1 MMPLEQTLRSQFGFD
16 AFREGQKQ
24 TIEQLLSGHSSLAV
38 FPTGSG
44 KSLCYQFTA
53 TQLPNLT
60 LVISPLIALMHDQ
73 LSFLASKGIPAACLD
88 SSQSKEESQAVMS
101 GVQDGSIKILMISV
115 ERFKNERFRR
125 FIKHIAIS
133 MLVVD
138 EAHCISEWGHNFRPD
153 YLKLPSYQQE
163 LAIPLVLLLTATAT
177 RRVQRDMAQK
187 FAIHPE
193 HITQTGFYRHNLDI
207 ELISIPSDVNPY
219 EEKLNQL
226 KTTLD
231 DTQGASIVYVTQQK
245 TAEDVARAL
254 QADGYSA
261 IAYHA
266 GLDSDTRS
274 AIQARFMND
283 KDTTSQTRIIVATI
297 AFGMGIDKSDI
308 RLVVHFD
315 LPKSIENYSQEIGR
329 AGRDNQP
336 SRCVLLAS
344 LEGLSTL
351 ENFVYGDTPEPQ
363 DIDRLLKSITEQTTH
378 APVHYDASNAIW
390 ETQPY
395 ALSNLTNIRSL
406 PLKTLLVQL
415 ELLNVITPKYTYYAD
430 VRVKWEGDR
439 TAFANRIP
447 TEWQAA
453 YQAILKGIQYKKI
466 WGTPDFDALFN
477 DAGLS
482 RGEVLNILEFAAD
495 HHVLTLESKGL
506 TDVYQVHTEHFH
518 HQTLANQLHQYTEE
532 KQNAEIERIATMI
545 RFFQL
550 DRCLNHN
557 LARYFG
563 DQNAPEHCGHC
574 SVCRGK
580 PLTFA
585 QSHTASEAESND
597 WKNRL
602 AEYCA
607 EFIQHVQT
615 KSPMTDI
622 TPVLIT
628 RFLTGLTQP
637 IFTKVKARQLQGFGV
652 YEEKRYLAV
661 KGAVTQCLSHR

>member
-1 MMPLEQTLRSQFGFD
+1 MTPLVQGLHGVFGFTE
-16 AFREGQKQ
+16 FRQGQQQ
-24 TIEQLLSGHSSLAV
+24 TIEQLLAGHSSLAV

-73 LSFLASKGIPAACLD
+73 LAFLTSKGIPAACLD
-88 SSQSKEESQAVMS
+88 SSQNKDESQAVMS
-101 GVQDGSIKILMISV
+101 GVQSGAIKILMISV

-125 FIKHIAIS
+125 FIKRIPIS

-193 HITQTGFYRHNLDI
+193 HIVQTGFYRHNLDI
-207 ELISIPSDVNPY
+207 DLMPVQSH
-219 EEKLNQL
+219 EKLSAL
-226 KTTLD
+226 KSVLNE
-231 DTQGASIVYVTQQK
+231 TQGASIVYVTLQK
-245 TAEDVARAL
+245 TAEDIAHAL
-254 QADGYSA
+254 QAEGYSA
-261 IAYHA
+261 TAYHA
-266 GLDSDTRS
+266 GLDSETRS
-274 AIQARFMND
+274 TIQASFMSD
-283 KDTTSQTRIIVATI
+283 KSITSKTRIIVATI
-297 AFGMGIDKSDI
+297 AFGMGIDKADI

-329 AGRDNQP
+329 AGRDNQA

-363 DIDRLLKSITEQTTH
+363 NIDNLLSTITEETVTGE
-378 APVHYDASNAIW
+378 W
-390 ETQPY
+390 ETQLY
-395 ALSNLTNIRSL
+395 GLSNLTNIRSL

-415 ELLNVITPKYTYYAD
+415 ELLGAITPKYSYYAD
-430 VRVKWEGDR
+430 VRLKWEGDR
-439 TAFANRIP
+439 VAFASQIP
-447 TEWQAA
+447 AEWQAA
-453 YQAILKGIQYKKI
+453 YQALLKGIQYKKI
-466 WGTPDFDALFN
+466 WGTPDFDKLFN
-477 DAGLS
+477 EAGLS
-482 RGEVLNILEFAAD
+482 RGNVLQMLEFAAD
-495 HHVLTLESKGL
+495 QQVLTLESKGL
-506 TDVYQVHTEHFH
+506 TEVYQVHTDHFH
-518 HQTLANQLHQYTEE
+518 HQTLANQLHQYVAD
-532 KQNAEIERIATMI
+532 KQSAEIARIATMI

-550 DRCLNHN
+550 DRCLNNN

-574 SVCRGK
+574 SVCRGNVLVFQ
-580 PLTFA
+580 PSTTDNE
-585 QSHTASEAESND
+585 QEWQNH
-597 WKNRL
+597 L
-602 AEYCA
+602 AEYVQ
-607 EFIQHVQT
+607 EFVQHIKA
-615 KSPMTDI
+615 KSPTTPI
-622 TPVLIT
+622 TAVLIA

-637 IFTKVKARQLQGFGV
+637 IFTKIKARQLSGFGV
-652 YEEKRYLAV
+652 YETQRYV
-661 KGAVTQCLSHR
+661 VVSDAVTQRLAHKH

>member
-1 MMPLEQTLRSQFGFD
+1 MMPLDARSLNTTPLEQSLQSLFGFNE
-16 AFREGQKQ
+16 FREGQKQ
-24 TIEQLLSGHSSLAV
+24 TIEQLLAGHSSLAV

-73 LSFLASKGIPAACLD
+73 LAFLTSKGIPAACLD
-88 SSQSKEESQAVMS
+88 SSQSKDESQAVMS
-101 GVQDGSIKILMISV
+101 GVQSGAIKILMISV

-125 FIKHIAIS
+125 FIKRVPIS

-187 FAIHPE
+187 FAIYPE
-193 HITQTGFYRHNLDI
+193 HIVQTGFYRHNLDI
-207 ELISIPSDVNPY
+207 DLIPVQSHQ
-219 EEKLNQL
+219 KLNAL
-226 KTTLD
+226 KNILNEA
-231 DTQGASIVYVTQQK
+231 QGASIVYVTQQK
-245 TAEDVARAL
+245 TAEEVARAL

-261 IAYHA
+261 VAYHA
-266 GLDSDTRS
+266 GLNSDIRS
-274 AIQARFMND
+274 AIQANFMSG
-283 KDTTSQTRIIVATI
+283 KTRIIIATI

-308 RLVVHFD
+308 RLVIHFD

-329 AGRDNQP
+329 AGRDDQP
-336 SRCVLLAS
+336 SRCVLLAN

-363 DIDRLLKSITEQTTH
+363 DINNLLRSIAKDTLEGE
-378 APVHYDASNAIW
+378 W
-390 ETQPY
+390 ETQLY
-395 ALSNLTNIRSL
+395 GLSNLTNIRSL

-415 ELLNVITPKYTYYAD
+415 ELLDAITPKYSFYAD
-430 VRVKWEGDR
+430 VKIKWEGDR
-439 TAFANRIP
+439 IAFSNQIP
-447 TEWQAA
+447 AEWQAA

-466 WGTPDFDALFN
+466 WGSPDFDKLFN
-477 DAGLS
+477 EAGLS
-482 RGEVLNILEFAAD
+482 RGDVLQILEFAAD
-495 HHVLTLESKGL
+495 HNVLTLESKGL
-506 TDVYQVHTEHFH
+506 TEVYQVHTEHFH
-518 HQTLANQLHQYTEE
+518 HQTLASQLHQYVDE

-550 DRCLNHN
+550 NRCLNHN

-580 PLTFA
+580 TLAFTQPTD
-585 QSHTASEAESND
+585 TND
-597 WKNRL
+597 DLENWANL
-602 AEYCA
+602 AEYVQL
-607 EFIQHVQT
+607 FSQHVVS
-615 KSPMTDI
+615 KSPTTQI
-622 TPVLIT
+622 TAVLIT

-637 IFTKVKARQLQGFGV
+637 IFTKVKARQLSGFGV
-652 YEEKRYLAV
+652 YEERSYVSVQEAVSQFLA
-661 KGAVTQCLSHR
+661 HR

>member
-1 MMPLEQTLRSQFGFD
+1 MISLAQGLHNVFGFNE
-16 AFREGQKQ
+16 FREGQQQ
-24 TIEQLLSGHSSLAV
+24 TIEQLLAGHSSLAV

-53 TQLPNLT
+53 TQLPHLT

-73 LSFLASKGIPAACLD
+73 LAFLNTKGIPAACLD
-88 SSQSKEESQAVMS
+88 SSQNKEESQAVMS
-101 GVQDGSIKILMISV
+101 GVRSGTIKILMISV

-125 FIKHIAIS
+125 FIKHIPIS

-187 FAIHPE
+187 FAIFPE
-193 HITQTGFYRHNLDI
+193 HIVQTGFYRHNLDI
-207 ELISIPSDVNPY
+207 DLIPVQNHN
-219 EEKLNQL
+219 KLNAL
-226 KTTLD
+226 KNILNE
-231 DTQGASIVYVTQQK
+231 TQGASIVYVTQQK
-245 TAEDVARAL
+245 TAEEVAHAL

-266 GLDSDTRS
+266 GLDSEIRS
-274 AIQARFMND
+274 VIQSDFMAS
-283 KDTTSQTRIIVATI
+283 KTRIIVATI
-297 AFGMGIDKSDI
+297 AFGMGIDKADI

-329 AGRDNQP
+329 AGRDNNP

-351 ENFVYGDTPEPQ
+351 ENFVYGDTPEAHEIESLLHYIATQTVEQ
-363 DIDRLLKSITEQTTH
+363 DHE
-378 APVHYDASNAIW
+378 NEW
-390 ETQPY
+390 EMQGY
-395 ALSNLTNIRSL
+395 GLSQHTNIRAL

-415 ELLNVITPKYTYYAD
+415 ELCGAITPKYSYYAD
-430 VRVKWEGDR
+430 VRLKWEGDR
-439 TAFANRIP
+439 NAFASQIP
-447 TEWQAA
+447 NQWQAG

-466 WGTPDFDALFN
+466 WGTPHFEKLFN
-477 DAGLS
+477 EAGLTRS
-482 RGEVLNILEFAAD
+482 DVLQILEFAAD
-495 HHVLTLESKGL
+495 QHVLTLESKAL
-506 TDVYQVHTEHFH
+506 TEVFQTHPDHFH
-518 HQTLANQLHQYTEE
+518 HPILANQLQHYVEE
-532 KQNAEIERIATMI
+532 KQSAEIERLATMI

-563 DQNAPEHCGHC
+563 DQNSPEHCGHC
-574 SVCRGK
+574 SVCRGNVLIFQPSTTNNDREWQK
-580 PLTFA
+580 NLA
-585 QSHTASEAESND
+585 QYVQE
-597 WKNRL
+597 
-602 AEYCA
+602 CV
-607 EFIQHVQT
+607 QHIKK
-615 KSPMTDI
+615 KSPTTPI
-622 TPVLIT
+622 TAVLIT

-637 IFTKVKARQLQGFGV
+637 IFTKIKARQLSGFGV
-652 YEEKRYLAV
+652 YEEQGYLSVLNAV
-661 KGAVTQCLSHR
+661 KQHLSN

>member
-1 MMPLEQTLRSQFGFD
+1 MIPVNTTSLEPSLQSLFGF
-16 AFREGQKQ
+16 AEFREGQKQ
-24 TIEQLLSGHSSLAV
+24 TIEQLLNGHSSLAV

-73 LSFLASKGIPAACLD
+73 LAFLTAKGIPAACLD
-88 SSQSKEESQAVMS
+88 SSQTKDQSQAVMA
-101 GVQDGSIKILMISV
+101 GVQSGAIKILMISV

-125 FIKHIAIS
+125 FIKRIPIS

-193 HITQTGFYRHNLDI
+193 HIVQTGFYRHNLDI
-207 ELISIPSDVNPY
+207 DLISIPSNK
-219 EEKLNQL
+219 ESSHEKLSAL
-226 KTTLD
+226 KNILNE
-231 DTQGASIVYVTQQK
+231 TQGASIVYVTQQK

-261 IAYHA
+261 EAYHA
-266 GLDSDTRS
+266 GLGSDIRS
-274 AIQARFMND
+274 EIQARFMND
-283 KDTTSQTRIIVATI
+283 KAINSKTRIIVATI

-351 ENFVYGDTPEPQ
+351 ENFVYGDTPEQQ
-363 DIDRLLKSITEQTTH
+363 DIDTLLRSITEQT
-378 APVHYDASNAIW
+378 VEQNGGSEW
-390 ETQPY
+390 ETQLY
-395 ALSNLTNIRSL
+395 GLSNITNIRSL
-406 PLKTLLVQL
+406 PLKTVLVQL
-415 ELLNVITPKYTYYAD
+415 ELLGAITPKYSFYAD
-430 VRVKWEGDR
+430 VRLKWDGDR
-439 TAFANRIP
+439 MAFASQIP
-447 TEWQAA
+447 AEWQTA

-466 WGTPDFDALFN
+466 WGSPDFDKLFN
-477 DAGLS
+477 EAGLS
-482 RGEVLNILEFAAD
+482 RGDVLQVLEFAAD
-495 HHVLTLESKGL
+495 QNFLTLESKGL
-506 TDVYQVHTEHFH
+506 TEVYLVHNENFH
-518 HQTLANQLHQYTEE
+518 HQTLANQLHQYVEE
-532 KQNAEIERIATMI
+532 KQSAEVARIATMI

-550 DRCLNHN
+550 DRCLNNN

-563 DQNAPEHCGHC
+563 DQNSPEHCGHC

-580 PLTFA
+580 VLIFSQQSDIGSDVEWQNNLSGYVQEFA
-585 QSHTASEAESND
+585 QHVAS
-597 WKNRL
+597 
-602 AEYCA
+602 
-607 EFIQHVQT
+607 
-615 KSPMTDI
+615 KSPATQV
-622 TPVLIT
+622 TAVLIT

-637 IFTKVKARQLQGFGV
+637 IFTKIKARQLSGFGV
-652 YEEKRYLAV
+652 YEERSYLSVLEA
-661 KGAVTQCLSHR
+661 ATQLLAHR

>member
-1 MMPLEQTLRSQFGFD
+1 MTPSNIAPIEHSLHSLFD
-16 AFREGQKQ
+16 FNEFREGQKQ
-24 TIEQLLSGHSSLAV
+24 TIEQLLRGHSSLAV

-73 LSFLASKGIPAACLD
+73 LAFLTEKGIPAACLD
-88 SSQSKEESQAVMS
+88 SSQSKDESQAVMS
-101 GVQDGSIKILMISV
+101 GVQSGAIKILMISV

-125 FIKHIAIS
+125 FIKRVPIS

-187 FAIHPE
+187 FAIYPE
-193 HITQTGFYRHNLDI
+193 HIVQTGFYRHNLDI
-207 ELISIPSDVNPY
+207 DLIPVQSHQ
-219 EEKLNQL
+219 KLNAL
-226 KTTLD
+226 KNILNE
-231 DTQGASIVYVTQQK
+231 TQGASIVYVTQQK

-261 IAYHA
+261 EAYHA
-266 GLDSDTRS
+266 GLSSDVRS

-283 KDTTSQTRIIVATI
+283 KATVSKTRIIVATI

-336 SRCVLLAS
+336 SRCVLLAN

-363 DIDRLLKSITEQTTH
+363 NINNLLRTITEETV
-378 APVHYDASNAIW
+378 ADEW
-390 ETQPY
+390 ETQLY
-395 ALSNLTNIRSL
+395 GLSNHTNIRSL

-415 ELLNVITPKYTYYAD
+415 ELLDAITPKYSFYAD
-430 VRVKWEGDR
+430 VKIKWEGDR
-439 TAFANRIP
+439 VAFASQIP
-447 TEWQAA
+447 AEWQAA
-453 YQAILKGIQYKKI
+453 YQALLKSIQYKKI
-466 WGTPDFDALFN
+466 WGTPDFDKLFN
-477 DAGLS
+477 EAGLS
-482 RGEVLNILEFAAD
+482 RGDVLQVLEFAAD
-495 HHVLTLESKGL
+495 HNVLTLESKGL
-506 TDVYQVHTEHFH
+506 TEVYQVHTEHFH
-518 HQTLANQLHQYTEE
+518 HQTLASQLHEYVEE

-563 DQNAPEHCGHC
+563 DQNAPERCGHC
-574 SVCRGK
+574 SVCRGNI
-580 PLTFA
+580 LELSQQT
-585 QSHTASEAESND
+585 SINND
-597 WKNRL
+597 VEWLGSL
-602 AEYCA
+602 AEYVR
-607 EFIQHVQT
+607 EFSQHVGS
-615 KSPMTDI
+615 KSPATQI
-622 TPVLIT
+622 TAVLIT

-637 IFTKVKARQLQGFGV
+637 IFTKIKARQLSSFGKFEERS
-652 YEEKRYLAV
+652 YESILE
-661 KGAVTQCLSHR
+661 GVTQLLARR

>member
-1 MMPLEQTLRSQFGFD
+1 MMPIENALHSLFGFD
-16 AFREGQKQ
+16 GFREGQQQ
-24 TIEQLLSGHSSLAV
+24 TIEQLLSGNSSLAV

-44 KSLCYQFTA
+44 KSLCYQFSA

-73 LSFLASKGIPAACLD
+73 LDFLRTKGVAAASLD

-101 GVQDGSIKILMISV
+101 GVQNGDIKILMISV

-125 FIKHIAIS
+125 FIKRIPIS

-193 HITQTGFYRHNLDI
+193 HIVQTGFYRHNLDI
-207 ELISIPSDVNPY
+207 DLISTPSH
-219 EEKLNQL
+219 EKLKQL
-226 KTTLD
+226 KTVLD
-231 DTQGASIVYVTQQK
+231 DTQGASIIYVTQQK
-245 TAEDVARAL
+245 TAEEVANAL
-254 QADGYSA
+254 RADGYSA
-261 IAYHA
+261 TAYHA
-266 GLDSDTRS
+266 GLGNDIRS
-274 AIQARFMND
+274 AIQADFMAS
-283 KDTTSQTRIIVATI
+283 KTRIIVATI

-329 AGRDNQP
+329 AGRDNQA

-363 DIDRLLKSITEQTTH
+363 DINSLLRVIAEQT
-378 APVHYDASNAIW
+378 VDQEW
-390 ETQPY
+390 ETQLY
-395 ALSNLTNIRSL
+395 GLSNQTNIRSL

-415 ELLNVITPKYTYYAD
+415 ELLDAITPKYSYYAD

-439 TAFANRIP
+439 LAFASQVP
-447 TEWQAA
+447 DEWQVA

-466 WGTPDFDALFN
+466 WGTPDFDKLFN

-482 RGEVLNILEFAAD
+482 RGDVLQVLEFAAD
-495 HHVLTLESKGL
+495 RNILTLESKGL
-506 TDVYQVHTEHFH
+506 TEVYQVNTSAFH
-518 HQTLANQLHQYTEE
+518 HQILANQLHQYVDE
-532 KQNAEIERIATMI
+532 KQGAEIERIATMI

-550 DRCLNHN
+550 NRCLNHN

-563 DQNAPEHCGHC
+563 DQHSPEHCGHC
-574 SVCRGK
+574 SVCRGNTLSFEPSPTTTK
-580 PLTFA
+580 DNNAWQDGLASYVQEFA
-585 QSHTASEAESND
+585 QHLGA
-597 WKNRL
+597 
-602 AEYCA
+602 
-607 EFIQHVQT
+607 
-615 KSPMTDI
+615 KSPTTPI
-622 TPVLIT
+622 TAVLIT
-628 RFLTGLTQP
+628 RYLTGLTQP
-637 IFTKVKARQLQGFGV
+637 IFTKMKARQLRGFGV
-652 YEEKRYLAV
+652 YEEQRYLSV
-661 KGAVTQCLSHR
+661 LEAVTLRLPNQ